1 MTLAALLT
9 LLVVVAALICI
20 MLQVAS
26 PDLVLL
32 GAVVLLLLA
41 GVLSPAEA
49 LSGFSNGGML
59 TVAALF
65 VVAAGL
71 RETGA
76 VTILTSG
83 LLGRPRNERGAIARL
98 AAPVVAAS
106 AFLNNTM
113 VVATLLPGVTDWAR
127 GIGRAPSRFLLPLSF
142 ASILGGLCTLL
153 GTSTNLVVAGLVDD
167 MISDHPD
174 LSPIGMFDIAPVGL
188 PIAGVGLLFLVVA
201 APWLLPERR
210 SAVSR
215 DDDPRHYT
223 MEVLVPQGSRL
234 AGKTIEAAGL
244 RNQPGAFLMEVIRD
258 DTVLPVVDAQQLLNE
273 GDRLIFVGDVGA
285 VVDLQRM
292 PGLAAAPD
300 QVFKLE
306 GERGRRQIVEAV
318 VSQRNPLVG
327 WSIRDGGFRRRYHAV
342 VIAVA
347 RAGERLPGRI
357 GDIVLRTGDVLLLEA
372 HPQFVKEQ
380 RTRTDFYLVSQVP
393 GAAPPRTER
402 ALLSVAILGALVVTA
417 TLGLLPIVTAAFAGA
432 GLMLLTRCCTIGEAR
447 RSLDLQVLF
456 AIAAALGLGRAMI
469 DSGLAQNLADTAVWI
484 GGGHPYLALVTVYVL
499 TVVLTEAVTN
509 NAAAVLT
516 LPVAVAMA
524 EQVGAAPMGF
534 VFAVMVAASASFLT
548 PIGYQTNLMVM
559 GPGGY
564 RPLDYPRLGLPL
576 SLLVAVTAMAIIPW
590 VWPLS

>member
-1 MTLAALLT
+1 MTLAALIT
-9 LLVVVAALICI
+9 LIVVIVCLVCI
-20 MLQVAS
+20 LLQVAS

-32 GAVVLLLLA
+32 GGVVALMLT
-41 GVLSPAEA
+41 GVLGPTEA
-49 LSGFSNGGML
+49 LSGFANSGML

-76 VTILTSG
+76 VTIVTST
-83 LLGRPRNERGAIARL
+83 LLGRPKTERGAIARL

-127 GIGRAPSRFLLPLSF
+127 RMGRAPSRFLLPLSF
-142 ASILGGLCTLL
+142 ASILGGVCTLL
-153 GTSTNLVVAGLVDD
+153 GTSTNLVVAGLVEDLLPT
-167 MISDHPD
+167 HPA
-174 LSPIGMFDIAPVGL
+174 LSPIGMFDIAPLGL
-188 PIAGVGLLFLVVA
+188 AVAAIGFAFLVVCS
-201 APWLLPERR
+201 PWLLPDRR
-210 SAVSR
+210 SPVSR

-223 MEVLVPQGSRL
+223 MEVLVPTGSRL
-234 AGKTIEAAGL
+234 AGKTIEEAGL
-244 RNQPGAFLMEVIRD
+244 RHQPGAFLMEVIREGV
-258 DTVLPVVDAQQLLNE
+258 VLPVVDARQTLDE
-273 GDRLIFVGDVGA
+273 GDRLIFVGDVSA
-285 VVDLQRM
+285 VVDLQRT

-306 GERGRRQIVEAV
+306 GERGKRQIVEAV

-347 RAGERLPGRI
+347 RSGERLPGRI

-372 HPQFVKEQ
+372 HPQFLKEQ
-380 RTRTDFYLVSQVP
+380 RTRSDFYLVSQVS

-402 ALLSVAILGALVVTA
+402 AVLSLGILAMLVIAATTGLLS
-417 TLGLLPIVTAAFAGA
+417 IVLAAFTAA
-432 GLMLLTRCCTIGEAR
+432 GLMLITRCCTVQEAR

-456 AIAAALGLGRAMI
+456 AIAAALGLGRAML
-469 DSGLAQNLADTAVWI
+469 DSGLSQQLADLAVLL
-484 GGGHPYLALVTVYVL
+484 GGGHPLLALITVYLL
-499 TVVLTEAVTN
+499 TLVLTELVTN
-509 NAAAVLT
+509 NAAAVLAV
-516 LPVAVAMA
+516 PIAVAMA
-524 EQVGAAPMGF
+524 EQVGSSPMGF

-576 SLLVAVTAMAIIPW
+576 SVLVAATTILLIP
-590 VWPLS
+590 VLWPV